1 MDDSSQYGIVS
12 LAVLAL
18 LHILIVLV
26 RESVVHSRAS
36 LLRERMGD
44 ADESV
49 KRILNLVDNPEPLE
63 ISADLLLTLLKL
75 LMAALVH
82 VVLPPVSSG
91 SGSPWALILLLG
103 LVLYVAGQYL
113 PAVFGRLYADRLV
126 LHLGIGARLITLLLS
141 PIVFPLRRVESAL
154 ADARSNAIDTKS
166 AFEEEIKDLFE
177 SGEREGTIE
186 EDERE
191 MLRSVLEFDETLVRE
206 IMVPRPDITAIEID
220 EPLREALRL
229 FIESGHSRIPVYEGE
244 IDHIQGVLY
253 AKDLLETWYKG
264 EQDQRSI
271 RELMR
276 KVYFVPETKRADE
289 LFRELQ
295 RSNVHLAI
303 VVDEY
308 GSTAGVITVED
319 IIEEIVGDIRD
330 EFDATEIVEFLQ
342 VGEDE
347 YSVDAA
353 INLYD
358 FNQLLDVELP
368 EEGADS
374 LGGYLYTQFGRV
386 PEVGERLVTHGLLM
400 RIESVEGVRIR
411 RVHVSRVPETTH
423 ANGTEAEKTAKA
435 AAPPQLDPRP
445 SEI

>member
-1 MDDSSQYGIVS
+1 MDDSSQYGIVF

-26 RESVVHSRAS
+26 RETITHSRAS
-36 LLRERMGD
+36 LLRERLEDGETR
-44 ADESV
+44 A
-49 KRILNLVDNPEPLE
+49 KGILSLVENPEPLE
-63 ISADLLLTLLKL
+63 IAADVLLTLIKL
-75 LMAALVH
+75 LIAAIVYVMLS
-82 VVLPPVSSG
+82 PASSVDA
-91 SGSPWALILLLG
+91 SPWVVAVALG
-103 LVLYVAGQYL
+103 LVIYVAVQYM
-113 PAVFGRLYADRLV
+113 PTVFARLYADSLIM
-126 LHLGIGARLITLLLS
+126 HLGLPAQVIAMALT
-141 PIVFPLRRVESAL
+141 PISFPLRKIETAL
-154 ADARSNAIDTKS
+154 AETQIRELDTKS
-166 AFEEEIKDLFE
+166 AFEEEINDLFE

-186 EDERE
+186 DNERE

-220 EPLREALRL
+220 EPLREALRQ

-244 IDHIQGVLY
+244 IDHVQGVLY

-264 EQDQRSI
+264 DQEQRSI

-276 KVYFVPETKRADE
+276 KPHFVPETKRADE

-295 RSNVHLAI
+295 HSNVHLAI

-330 EFDATEIVEFLQ
+330 EFDATEIIEFLQ
-342 VGEDE
+342 LGEDE

-353 INLYD
+353 INLHD
-358 FNQLLDVELP
+358 FNELLDIDLP

-386 PEVGERLVTHGLLM
+386 PAVSERLETHGLIM
-400 RIESVEGVRIR
+400 RIDSVEGVRIR
-411 RVHVSRVPETTH
+411 RVHIKRVP
-423 ANGTEAEKTAKA
+423 TEPMEDEAKAEKTV
-435 AAPPQLDPRP
+435 PQAQLNPRAN
-445 SEI
+445 EV